1 MAEEREQTERSEE
14 PTQKRLDEA
23 IRRGDVVK
31 SQEVNTWFIIG
42 AAALN
47 LMIFSGSMSAGLETA
62 LRGLIANAH
71 AVAFDGG
78 ALRQLVARLG
88 SEILAAAAI
97 PFLVLMAAAG
107 AGNMIQHRL
116 LWSAEPLRPALSKI
130 SPAAG
135 LKRLFSR
142 QALVNFAKGLAKLAL
157 VGGIM
162 AALLWPERG
171 RLDALVDTDPGGTLG
186 ITRALALST
195 LGVVVAVLTVIAALD
210 YLWQYRQ
217 WYERQK
223 MSLRELKEEFKQTEG
238 DPTIK
243 AKIRQLRQTRARK
256 RMMAQVPKASVV
268 ITNPTHFAVALQYE
282 RGMNAPVCLA
292 KGADAIA
299 LRIRAVA
306 EEARIPIV
314 ENPPL
319 ARALHATVQ
328 LDQEIPPEHY
338 KAVAEVISYVMR
350 LSGAVRWWGEGG
362 SVREGARD
370 RIRFFFHDL
379 EQDACATLR
388 RAATLFPIADGRKS
402 EPVGFREGLLRKTK
416 AHADLLHV
424 HFLRYV
430 HSVAALI
437 SRTLEISTRII
448 KPGLYSVERSFAH
461 CLLR

>member
-1 MAEEREQTERSEE
+1 MAEERDQSERSEE
-14 PTQKRLDEA
+14 PTQKRLDDA

-47 LMIFSGSMSAGLETA
+47 LMIFSGSMGAGLETA

-71 AVAFDGG
+71 AVSFDGG
-78 ALRQLVARLG
+78 ALMRLVARLG
-88 SEILAAAAI
+88 SEIIAAAAI
-97 PFLVLMAAAG
+97 PFLVLMAAAV

-116 LWSAEPLRPALSKI
+116 LWSTEPLRPALSKI

-142 QALVNFAKGLAKLAL
+142 QALVNFAKGIAKLTL
-157 VGGIM
+157 IGGIM

-171 RLDALVDTDPGGTLG
+171 RLDGLVDTDPAGTLG
-186 ITRALALST
+186 LTRALSLST
-195 LGVVVAVLTVIAALD
+195 LGVVVAVLAVIAALD

-217 WYERQK
+217 WHERQK

-292 KGADAIA
+292 KGADAVA

-306 EEARIPIV
+306 EEARVPVV

-319 ARALHATVQ
+319 ARALHATVE

-350 LSGAVRWWGEGG
+350 LSGAVRW
-362 SVREGARD
+362 
-370 RIRFFFHDL
+370 
-379 EQDACATLR
+379 
-388 RAATLFPIADGRKS
+388 
-402 EPVGFREGLLRKTK
+402 
-416 AHADLLHV
+416 
-424 HFLRYV
+424 
-430 HSVAALI
+430 
-437 SRTLEISTRII
+437 
-448 KPGLYSVERSFAH
+448 
-461 CLLR
+461 

>member
-1 MAEEREQTERSEE
+1 MAEEREQSERSEE

-31 SQEVNTWFIIG
+31 SHEVNTWFIIG

-47 LMIFSGSMSAGLETA
+47 LLIFSGSAGSGLETT

-78 ALRQLVARLG
+78 ALMRLVERLG
-88 SEILAAAAI
+88 SEIIAAAAI
-97 PFLVLMAAAG
+97 PFLVLMAAAV
-107 AGNMIQHRL
+107 AGNMIQHRF

-135 LKRLFSR
+135 FKRLFSR

-162 AALLWPERG
+162 AALLWPERS
-171 RLDALVDTDPGGTLG
+171 RLDALVDTDPADTLG
-186 ITRALALST
+186 LTRALALST
-195 LGVVVAVLTVIAALD
+195 LGVVVAVLAVIAALD

-238 DPTIK
+238 DPAIK

-306 EEARIPIV
+306 EEARVPIV

-319 ARALHATVQ
+319 ARALHATVE

-350 LSGAVRWWGEGG
+350 LSGAARW
-362 SVREGARD
+362 
-370 RIRFFFHDL
+370 
-379 EQDACATLR
+379 
-388 RAATLFPIADGRKS
+388 
-402 EPVGFREGLLRKTK
+402 
-416 AHADLLHV
+416 
-424 HFLRYV
+424 
-430 HSVAALI
+430 
-437 SRTLEISTRII
+437 
-448 KPGLYSVERSFAH
+448 
-461 CLLR
+461 

>member
-1 MAEEREQTERSEE
+1 MAEERDQSERSEE
-14 PTQKRLDEA
+14 PTQKRLDDA
-23 IRRGDVVK
+23 VRRGDVVK

-42 AAALN
+42 AATLN
-47 LMIFSGSMSAGLETA
+47 LMIFSGSMGTGLETA

-78 ALRQLVARLG
+78 GLMHLIARLG
-88 SEILAAAAI
+88 SEIIAAVAI
-97 PFLVLMAAAG
+97 PFLVLMGAAI
-107 AGNMIQHRL
+107 AGNMIQHRF

-142 QALVNFAKGLAKLAL
+142 QALVNFAKGLAKLAV

-171 RLDALVDTDPGGTLG
+171 RLEGMVDTDPMGVLG
-186 ITRALALST
+186 LTRALSLST
-195 LGVVVAVLTVIAALD
+195 LGVVVAVLAVIAALD

-217 WYERQK
+217 WHERQK

-238 DPTIK
+238 DPAIK

-306 EEARIPIV
+306 EEAGVPIV

-319 ARALHATVQ
+319 ARALHATVE

-350 LSGAVRWWGEGG
+350 LSGAARW
-362 SVREGARD
+362 
-370 RIRFFFHDL
+370 
-379 EQDACATLR
+379 
-388 RAATLFPIADGRKS
+388 
-402 EPVGFREGLLRKTK
+402 
-416 AHADLLHV
+416 
-424 HFLRYV
+424 
-430 HSVAALI
+430 
-437 SRTLEISTRII
+437 
-448 KPGLYSVERSFAH
+448 
-461 CLLR
+461 